1 MTVSEYASRDAA
13 DDRGAS
19 ESVESNGAEPRRR
32 RRHWTT
38 IVLESYGEGWRA
50 TQTGVDI
57 EGHGA
62 TAAAAAAA
70 YCRRIAETGERAAA
84 ECGSDDSENV
94 RETVGRQDG

>member
-19 ESVESNGAEPRRR
+19 ESVESNGTEPRRR

-38 IVLESYGEGWRA
+38 VVLESYGEGWRA

-62 TAAAAAAA
+62 TA
-70 YCRRIAETGERAAA
+70 YCRRIAETDERAAA